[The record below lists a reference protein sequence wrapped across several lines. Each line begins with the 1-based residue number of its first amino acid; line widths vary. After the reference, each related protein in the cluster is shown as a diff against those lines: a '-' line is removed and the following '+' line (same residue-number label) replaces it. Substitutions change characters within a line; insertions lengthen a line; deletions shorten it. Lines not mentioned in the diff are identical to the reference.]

1 MFNSQLISG
10 ILVNSRGAPLLNRVR
25 KAEKGKMLMDST
37 DANVVQMVR
46 AGSLYGFMP
55 VFICSSISRKDIV
68 SFLGVQLIESVKSK
82 GHNIPKIQTSFFAPL
97 HSASLARVFTFCI

>member
-1 MFNSQLISG
+1 M
-10 ILVNSRGAPLLNRVR
+10 LLFFFFTICS
-25 KAEKGKMLMDST
+25 AELREIEMLMGST

-55 VFICSSISRKDIV
+55 VFICSSVSRKDTV
-68 SFLGVQLIESVKSK
+68 SFLGVQLIESIKSK
-82 GHNIPKIQTSFFAPL
+82 GHTVPKIQTSFFAPL